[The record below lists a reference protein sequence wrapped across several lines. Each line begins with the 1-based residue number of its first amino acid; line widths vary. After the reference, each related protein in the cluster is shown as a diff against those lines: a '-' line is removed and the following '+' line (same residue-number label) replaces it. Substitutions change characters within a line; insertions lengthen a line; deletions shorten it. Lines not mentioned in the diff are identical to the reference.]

1 MINFLLAWHWT
12 RMDELAGCEV
22 LEFLWSGLPAQ
33 DFVAV
38 RVTAEA
44 GDDVTMTTG
53 LVRGE
58 LEYAAM
64 LLWRLFDKFRCEID
78 RSFQICETLG
88 MSKGQEKESFFPGGL
103 EGCIMTVLDAFES
116 EAESLRILR
125 ERLSAS
131 AMDRARELI
140 ENNDK
145 RQPRPRTLRPAV
157 ELAPLG
163 LIQ

>member
-1 MINFLLAWHWT
+1 
-12 RMDELAGCEV
+12 MDELAGCEV
-22 LEFLWSGLPAQ
+22 LEFLRSGLPAQ
-33 DFVAV
+33 DFVAM

-44 GDDVTMTTG
+44 GDDVAMSTG

-58 LEYAAM
+58 LEYAAK
-64 LLWRLFDKFRCEID
+64 LLWCLFDEFFCEFD
-78 RSFQICETLG
+78 RSFQISEILG
-88 MSKGQEKESFFPGGL
+88 VAEGQEKEGFLPGVIQ
-103 EGCIMTVLDAFES
+103 GCIVTVLDPFERKG
-116 EAESLRILR
+116 ESLRILR

-157 ELAPLG
+157 ELSPLG